1 MKTSEAK
8 NYIKEIIISELS
20 PQDITAQKSAQVAA
34 NKSVLDLNKKLS
46 TTTEPTSKK
55 AAQDSL
61 NAAKTRLQQITQ
73 TISQKQPIP
82 VAMLPENDEDS
93 DAEFNVEPT
102 ATQIKANSS
111 FAQLQFEY
119 EDVLKQMEA
128 ALNKYKSAEG
138 SKKQQYVDELRNLTL
153 QKKEIKA
160 LINPSI
166 EDEDEN

>member
-1 MKTSEAK
+1 MKKSEAK

-20 PQDITAQKSAQVAA
+20 EIASSEDIKNQS
-34 NKSVLDLNKKLS
+34 SLNKELEKTKEL
-46 TTTEPTSKK
+46 TS
-55 AAQDSL
+55 DL
-61 NAAKTRLQQITQ
+61 L
-73 TISQKQPIP
+73 
-82 VAMLPENDEDS
+82 ENDEDS

-111 FAQLQFEY
+111 FAQLQFKY
-119 EDVLKQMEA
+119 EDILKQMKA

-138 SKKQQYVDELRNLTL
+138 SEKQQYVDELRNLTL

-166 EDEDEN
+166 DDED

>member
-1 MKTSEAK
+1 MKKSEAK

-20 PQDITAQKSAQVAA
+20 PQDIAAQKSAQVAA

-73 TISQKQPIP
+73 KISQKQPIP

-119 EDVLKQMEA
+119 ENVLKQMEA